1 MTEANLTG
9 REQVKSAAEHILE
22 YLEHL
27 RRAGYPVEQYEER
40 IKNAQD
46 MLKMLNGE
54 KDASR

>member
-1 MTEANLTG
+1 MNQNSKGKEA
-9 REQVKSAAEHILE
+9 EKSTAEHILE

-27 RRAGYPVEQYEER
+27 KRAGYPIEQYEER

-54 KDASR
+54 KNAS